1 MLQIGTVKGSEVKPN
16 RGAYAPSRLLQVQF
30 VDPLDVQTV
39 QLYTRNGE
47 DYVPPEGTRVA
58 VLFAGSAWAIGIAI
72 DDEILPEA
80 LDGEKWIYAT
90 DPTGTNV
97 VASIKLMNNGQVLI
111 SGLGDLGQILID
123 ADGTI
128 EGTGPVGDFSLDGVT
143 GQFSV
148 NGGNFTVD
156 V

>member
-1 MLQIGTVKGSEVKPN
+1 MLQIGTVTGSEVKPN
-16 RGAYAPSRLLQVQF
+16 RTGYNPTRLLQVQF
-30 VDPLDVQTV
+30 TDPKDIQTV
-39 QLYTRNGE
+39 QLYTKNGE
-47 DYVPPEGTRVA
+47 DYVPPKGKRVA
-58 VLFAGSAWAIGIAI
+58 VLFAGTAWAIGIAI

-90 DPTGTNV
+90 DPTGSAI
-97 VASIKLMNNGQVLI
+97 VASVKLMNNGQVLI

-123 ADGTI
+123 SDGTI
-128 EGTGPVGDFSLDGVT
+128 EGTGPVGDFSLDGIT